1 MNKKRIR
8 TKELKRREVLAIEL
22 YGSEDYGKIE
32 KNHKRILWLRKYLG
46 VSSKPKRISVAELL
60 LRKLAEKKES

>member
-8 TKELKRREVLAIEL
+8 EKELRRREAMALEL
-22 YGSEDYGKIE
+22 YDSGDVKKIE

-46 VSSKPKRISVAELL
+46 ISNKPRRISVAELL
-60 LRKLAEKKES
+60 LKKFVENQGE